1 MGTLAGILSI
11 LLTLPPG
18 SLIQIDPFDINKY
31 ELAPSLD
38 NSYMVYTFNQFKDLK
53 LRVALL
59 EKAETDSRIYENLVK
74 TLQGEVSAH
83 KQEIVELKTQKDIL
97 SEQTDRRLKR
107 IMEMTQEQE
116 HNSWVVPTSL
126 SIGVAG
132 LLFGLTV
139 FLVERN
145 P

>member
-1 MGTLAGILSI
+1 MGTLTGILSI

-38 NSYMVYTFNQFKDLK
+38 NSYMIYTFNQFKDLK

-59 EKAETDSRIYENLVK
+59 EKEESDSLIYQNLIN
-74 TLQGEVSAH
+74 TLRGEVKAH
-83 KQEIVELKTQKDIL
+83 KEEVVELKKQKDVL
-97 SEQTDRRLKR
+97 SEQTDRRLKK
-107 IMEMTQEQE
+107 IIELTQEQE
-116 HNSWVVPTSL
+116 TNSWVVPTAV
-126 SIGVAG
+126 SIGVTG
-132 LLFGLTV
+132 VLFGLTV
-139 FLVERN
+139 FLVERY